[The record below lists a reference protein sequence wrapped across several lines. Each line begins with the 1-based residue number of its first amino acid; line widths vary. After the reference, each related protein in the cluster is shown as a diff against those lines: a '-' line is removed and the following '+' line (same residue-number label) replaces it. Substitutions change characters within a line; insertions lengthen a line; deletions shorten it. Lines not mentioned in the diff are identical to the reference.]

1 MLIFKLIG
9 QGLLTLG
16 PLTRPTT
23 NRSILVNRYNLLWFA
38 WFQDTFP
45 PPLVFAG
52 SLILLTSIFWNKILP
67 VWVSTCPWIPFFSFM
82 GKSSDSHFST
92 ICFLLMALAVEWVLW
107 ALIVSLSVDFNRVLS
122 LHLEI
127 PEAHLLSY
135 QRQNSCWKWTKETE
149 GNATHLSRL

>member
-1 MLIFKLIG
+1 MVRDYIQPDPWTDQKWTGQYWQSYKLFWF
-9 QGLLTLG
+9 LL
-16 PLTRPTT
+16 
-23 NRSILVNRYNLLWFA
+23 
-38 WFQDTFP
+38 FQDTP
-45 PPLVFAG
+45 PPHPQRLCWE
-52 SLILLTSIFWNKILP
+52 LCTSTLWNKNLP
-67 VWVSTCPWIPFFSFM
+67 MWVFVYPWIPLFSFAD
-82 GKSSDSHFST
+82 KSSDSHFST